1 MQNIDIYYESLK
13 QVYDQILHWP
23 ERKPP
28 LRKRIFRWLLNVA
41 GLCFALS
48 VIPVLPAI
56 FVFFGSLIGLA
67 LGPLD
72 LSAAKFEGFILVW
85 ISAAVGTGIIFF
97 AIDWTD
103 RNVQPLAE
111 KTTGPPQTLS
121 PEQLTFIAIHE
132 AYKELKVYFVS
143 HIDQHVENSLKA
155 LTRIL
160 PSAWWAAIEHPLF
173 YEERI
178 IEHLKYTTAEMN
190 VEDNG
195 EVTVTYWLH
204 GHSALIQARLA
215 ASFPRQISIAQT
227 FLQTFEKYAWFQLDT
242 ATKSILQALLSF
254 PQKILYRLKE
264 RDDLP
269 NVLNV
274 LENMSKFTYA
284 YLPEHKTYMD
294 PEAIEELQ
302 AEGLECLKCFAQQVN
317 DLTHYQPAPES
328 KETKIEISLRERL
341 QGYYYQ
347 NVFVRFILWFILI
360 LILTTGAVFLF
371 NQRVQ
376 LSPDTMAKVII
387 GTSVTG
393 AAALAGFLPRSS
405 KPA

>member
-13 QVYDQILHWP
+13 QVYDQILHWA
-23 ERKPP
+23 EKPP
-28 LRKRIFRWLLNVA
+28 LRKRILRRLLDVA
-41 GLCFALS
+41 GICFILS
-48 VIPVLPAI
+48 LIPVLPAI
-56 FVFFGSLIGLA
+56 FVLFGPPIELA
-67 LGPLD
+67 LGSLD
-72 LSAAKFEGFILVW
+72 LGTAKFEGFILVW
-85 ISAAVGTGIIFF
+85 ISAGVGTGIIFAMF
-97 AIDWTD
+97 S
-103 RNVQPLAE
+103 RYENVQSLAE
-111 KTTGPPQTLS
+111 KPTGPPQTLS
-121 PEQLTFIAIHE
+121 PEQVTFIEIYH

-143 HIDQHVENSLKA
+143 HVDQHVENSLEA
-155 LTRIL
+155 LTKIL
-160 PSAWWAAIEHPLF
+160 PSAWWAAIDPLQ
-173 YEERI
+173 EERI
-178 IEHLKYTTAEMN
+178 IEQLKYTTAKMN

-195 EVTVTYWLH
+195 EATITYWLH

-215 ASFPRQISIAQT
+215 ASLPRQISVAQT
-227 FLQTFEKYAWFQLDT
+227 FLQTLEKYAWFQLDT
-242 ATKSILQALLSF
+242 ATKSILQALVSF
-254 PQKILYRLKE
+254 PEKIPYRLKE
-264 RDDLP
+264 RYDLP

-302 AEGLECLKCFAQQVN
+302 AKGLECLKYFAQQVN